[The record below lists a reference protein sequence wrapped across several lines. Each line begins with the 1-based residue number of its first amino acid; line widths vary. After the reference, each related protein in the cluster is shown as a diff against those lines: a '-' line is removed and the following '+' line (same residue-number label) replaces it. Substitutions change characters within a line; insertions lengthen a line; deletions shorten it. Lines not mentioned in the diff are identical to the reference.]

1 MTNTFHELQNIVRQ
15 MRNTSNSLVEFSPFG
30 YMWTVIDSPRLV
42 ASNTIYEML
51 EKEPYSEFFT
61 VQSWKNH
68 VYPKDLYKLV
78 QAEEELMKTGKP
90 IDAEYRLITETG
102 RHLYVR
108 HQMYLSG
115 SSSRWKIMSVVTNIT
130 ENKRAE
136 VILEAMNEGC
146 FELDQNFTFRI
157 INDHAAKFWSLQ
169 PRTSVGKKIQHV
181 FPQIEGTVFLQ
192 ILLKAQA
199 KKQDT
204 VQDIQDPI
212 TGRWLHLSVA
222 PYANGVIVTFY
233 DITDIRKA
241 QLEVLQLK
249 DQLTAKAMDKYYWLF
264 NSINQGFCIIE
275 MIWDDHDQPVDYR
288 FLETNPAFEKQ
299 TGIADAIGKTMREI
313 EPAHE
318 SHWFEIYGE
327 VAKTGKPIHFEQKA
341 EPLMGGWYDVH
352 AFPIEKSSNR
362 VAILFDDIT
371 ERKTTEEQRARAEKA
386 LLAAEQKYS
395 MKLQHEVE
403 EATEEIKIKSRQL
416 ESLNAELKVFNSLA
430 ANNYAET
437 LRHVYIS
444 LETIVT
450 TDARNLSNSSRAN
463 LRRAQA
469 AIQKMKLLT
478 NDINHYLE
486 LYDVAVRIE
495 TIDPGIIL
503 IEVKER
509 LQKKIED
516 SNAIINVGTL
526 PRITADPI
534 LFSKLM
540 THLIDNSIK
549 HKKPDTDPVIQI
561 SHSLIA
567 EESSSSNSR
576 EHSTYTII
584 SITDNGIGFKE
595 GEADKIF
602 DLFTQLEEGKTKG
615 SGIGL
620 AVCKKIMEMHGG
632 FLTAESEEGKGA
644 SFNCYF
650 PVPA

>member
-1 MTNTFHELQNIVRQ
+1 MC
-15 MRNTSNSLVEFSPFG
+15 
-30 YMWTVIDSPRLV
+30 
-42 ASNTIYEML
+42 ML
-51 EKEPYSEFFT
+51 F
-61 VQSWKNH
+61 
-68 VYPKDLYKLV
+68 
-78 QAEEELMKTGKP
+78 
-90 IDAEYRLITETG
+90 
-102 RHLYVR
+102 
-108 HQMYLSG
+108 
-115 SSSRWKIMSVVTNIT
+115 
-130 ENKRAE
+130 
-136 VILEAMNEGC
+136 
-146 FELDQNFTFRI
+146 
-157 INDHAAKFWSLQ
+157 
-169 PRTSVGKKIQHV
+169 
-181 FPQIEGTVFLQ
+181 
-192 ILLKAQA
+192 
-199 KKQDT
+199 
-204 VQDIQDPI
+204 
-212 TGRWLHLSVA
+212 
-222 PYANGVIVTFY
+222 
-233 DITDIRKA
+233 
-241 QLEVLQLK
+241 QLK
-249 DQLTAKAMDKYYWLF
+249 
-264 NSINQGFCIIE
+264 
-275 MIWDDHDQPVDYR
+275 
-288 FLETNPAFEKQ
+288 
-299 TGIADAIGKTMREI
+299 
-313 EPAHE
+313 
-318 SHWFEIYGE
+318 
-327 VAKTGKPIHFEQKA
+327 
-341 EPLMGGWYDVH
+341 
-352 AFPIEKSSNR
+352 KSSNR

-595 GEADKIF
+595 GEVDKIF

>member
-1 MTNTFHELQNIVRQ
+1 
-15 MRNTSNSLVEFSPFG
+15 
-30 YMWTVIDSPRLV
+30 
-42 ASNTIYEML
+42 
-51 EKEPYSEFFT
+51 
-61 VQSWKNH
+61 
-68 VYPKDLYKLV
+68 
-78 QAEEELMKTGKP
+78 
-90 IDAEYRLITETG
+90 
-102 RHLYVR
+102 
-108 HQMYLSG
+108 
-115 SSSRWKIMSVVTNIT
+115 MSVVTNIT

-362 VAILFDDIT
+362 VAVLFDDIT

-469 AIQKMKLLT
+469 AIQK
-478 NDINHYLE
+478 NE
-486 LYDVAVRIE
+486 V
-495 TIDPGIIL
+495 ID
-503 IEVKER
+503 
-509 LQKKIED
+509 Q
-516 SNAIINVGTL
+516 
-526 PRITADPI
+526 
-534 LFSKLM
+534 
-540 THLIDNSIK
+540 
-549 HKKPDTDPVIQI
+549 
-561 SHSLIA
+561 
-567 EESSSSNSR
+567 
-576 EHSTYTII
+576 
-584 SITDNGIGFKE
+584 
-595 GEADKIF
+595 
-602 DLFTQLEEGKTKG
+602 
-615 SGIGL
+615 
-620 AVCKKIMEMHGG
+620 
-632 FLTAESEEGKGA
+632 
-644 SFNCYF
+644 
-650 PVPA
+650 